1 MNRNTQ
7 IAEYEQMIRD
17 VQADPDIK
25 DKGRFVAFLERII
38 EETRAT
44 NSGSNFKRFLGGLGE
59 RNHRTT
65 SRSQSRRSTSRR
77 STSRRH
83 KSRASNGS
91 TRRRN
96 RNGRR

>member
-44 NSGSNFKRFLGGLGE
+44 NSGSKFKQFLGGLRE

-77 STSRRH
+77 RP
-83 KSRASNGS
+83 RASNGS

-96 RNGRR
+96 RSGSH

>member
-1 MNRNTQ
+1 MER
-7 IAEYEQMIRD
+7 IAQYEQMIRD
-17 VQADPDIK
+17 IQADPDIK
-25 DKGRFVAFLERII
+25 DKAKFISFLERII
-38 EETRAT
+38 EEERAT

-59 RNHRTT
+59 RNHRIT
-65 SRSQSRRSTSRR
+65 SRSQSRR

-96 RNGRR
+96 RNGSR

>member
-25 DKGRFVAFLERII
+25 DKARFVAFLERII
-38 EETRAT
+38 AETRAT

-65 SRSQSRRSTSRR
+65 SRSQPRRSTSRR
-77 STSRRH
+77 RP
-83 KSRASNGS
+83 RASNGS

-96 RNGRR
+96 RSGSH

>member
-7 IAEYEQMIRD
+7 IAEYEQMIRN

-25 DKGRFVAFLERII
+25 DKGRFIAFLERII

-44 NSGSNFKRFLGGLGE
+44 NSGSNFKRFLGGLRE
-59 RNHRTT
+59 RST
-65 SRSQSRRSTSRR
+65 SQRSTQHRSTSRR
-77 STSRRH
+77 RP
-83 KSRASNGS
+83 RASNGS

-96 RNGRR
+96 RNGSH

>member
-65 SRSQSRRSTSRR
+65 SRSQPRR

-96 RNGRR
+96 RSGNH

>member
-1 MNRNTQ
+1 MDG

-25 DKGRFVAFLERII
+25 DKAKFISFLERVI
-38 EETRAT
+38 EEERAI

-59 RNHRTT
+59 KNRRT
-65 SRSQSRRSTSRR
+65 
-77 STSRRH
+77 TSRRH

-96 RNGRR
+96 RNGSR

>member
-1 MNRNTQ
+1 MNRNAQ
-7 IAEYEQMIRD
+7 VAEYEQMIRD

-25 DKGRFVAFLERII
+25 DKSRFVAFLERVIA
-38 EETRAT
+38 ETRAT

-65 SRSQSRRSTSRR
+65 SRRSQSRR

-96 RNGRR
+96 RNGSR

>member
-1 MNRNTQ
+1 
-7 IAEYEQMIRD
+7 MIRD

-25 DKGRFVAFLERII
+25 DKAKFILFLERVI
-38 EETRAT
+38 EEERAI

-59 RNHRTT
+59 RNRRTT
-65 SRSQSRRSTSRR
+65 SRSQKNRSTSRR
-77 STSRRH
+77 Y

-96 RNGRR
+96 RNGSR